1 MKKCVAIWGFLG
13 LIFCTV
19 NQAQAQQTKPDSV
32 VIGFLPAISYSSDF
46 GLFGGGIFSR
56 INFGEDEKPFK
67 NQMLTNV
74 ILSTKGYAVVQF
86 VLDKTRHF
94 DTDYR
99 ANYEVTISRL
109 FQNNFFGI
117 GNETVFT
124 NQDWEAENYFYESRG
139 VFLNYRGRYPIY
151 KKPND
156 IKRFDWL
163 FLGNYTYEMAIERNA
178 TSSLTEIQPIGTGE
192 AWLTSV
198 GTGFYWENRDHEII
212 PKFGN
217 WTELNI
223 NATVPGI
230 SSDFS
235 TNVMIRHHQYYTI
248 HFIRDLTFAARVYW
262 RHVFGETPFWNLSD
276 AGFSATL
283 RGYPFRRFID
293 KGAVTYNF
301 EVRTWLLE
309 VPSWQFRLGGY
320 FFTDMG
326 RVFADLPDYSHLF
339 TGYHQTVGFGGTLS
353 FFNPNFFLRGEFGF
367 SNEISRFYAGIG
379 YLF

>member
-1 MKKCVAIWGFLG
+1 MKVFAFIIILWGITNASAPKLY
-13 LIFCTV
+13 
-19 NQAQAQQTKPDSV
+19 AQVTQVDSIV
-32 VIGFLPAISYSSDF
+32 TGFLPAVSYSSDF

-56 INFGEDEKPFK
+56 INFGQDEKPFK
-67 NQMLTNV
+67 NQMLANV

-99 ANYEVTISRL
+99 ANYEVTFTRL

-117 GNETVFT
+117 GNETPFE
-124 NQDWEAENYFYESRG
+124 NQNWEAENYFYESRG
-139 VFLNYRGRYPIY
+139 AFINYRGRIPIY
-151 KKPND
+151 KKSND
-156 IKRFDWL
+156 IQRFDWL
-163 FLGNYTYEMAIERNA
+163 ILSNHTYEWAIERNA
-178 TSSLTEIQPIGTGE
+178 TSQLAQIQPLGTGH
-192 AWLTSV
+192 AWLTSI

-217 WTELNI
+217 WTEFNV
-223 NATVPGI
+223 NATIPGI
-230 SSDFS
+230 SSDLS
-235 TNVMIRHHQYYTI
+235 TNVMLRHHQYYTI
-248 HFIRDLTFAARVYW
+248 HFIRDLTFAGRVYW

-276 AGFSATL
+276 AGFNSTL

-293 KGAVTYNF
+293 KGAITYNL
-301 EVRTWLLE
+301 ELRTWLLD
-309 VPSWQFRLGGY
+309 VPSWKFRLGGY

-326 RVFADLPDYSHLF
+326 RVFSDLPDYTNLF
-339 TGYHQTVGFGGTLS
+339 KGYHQTVGFGGTLS

-367 SNEISRFYAGIG
+367 SDEISRFYAGVG